1 MSPVIRFGAG
11 ARAHLADVCAEVGI
25 ERPLLVTT
33 RRGAA
38 SAPGLPVV
46 AVYDGVLPHVPVETV
61 DDAYRLATE
70 HAVDGLVGLGG
81 GSAVDTAKAVAA
93 RLVADRAGR
102 SRESGCAVI
111 AMPTTY
117 AGAEWTP
124 YFGLLLAPGRKGG
137 GVDERVRPAGAV
149 YDPELTLELP
159 LRATVGTAMNALAHC
174 AEAYY
179 APGADDRAAPAA
191 DTGAALIAAALP
203 HVVREPGSLE
213 GRSRL
218 LEGAMHAALAL
229 GFSGLC
235 LAHAMAQGLGGHFG
249 LPQGAMNAICLPAAL
264 RFNVE
269 AVPDA
274 IARFA
279 AALGTDDAPARC
291 AELAALGGFRRLRD
305 EGVPEH
311 ELAEV
316 AAAITERPGTR
327 ANPRPVAAADVE
339 RLLREVW

>member
-1 MSPVIRFGAG
+1 MIVRWGIDELPGVLAELGVERAVLVTSERFAGLDLPAAVRFTGVRPHSPV
-11 ARAHLADVCAEVGI
+11 D
-25 ERPLLVTT
+25 
-33 RRGAA
+33 
-38 SAPGLPVV
+38 VV
-46 AVYDGVLPHVPVETV
+46 AAATSAAGSADGVI
-61 DDAYRLATE
+61 
-70 HAVDGLVGLGG
+70 GLGG
-81 GSAVDTAKAVAA
+81 GSAIDTSKAVAA
-93 RLVADRAGR
+93 AEGLPLVA
-102 SRESGCAVI
+102 V
-111 AMPTTY
+111 PTTY

-124 YFGLLLAPGRKGG
+124 YYGMRDEARRVKAGG
-137 GVDERVRPAGAV
+137 SGAGTAAIVYEPA
-149 YDPELTLELP
+149 LTLDLP
-159 LRATVGTAMNALAHC
+159 REETVGTAMNALAHC